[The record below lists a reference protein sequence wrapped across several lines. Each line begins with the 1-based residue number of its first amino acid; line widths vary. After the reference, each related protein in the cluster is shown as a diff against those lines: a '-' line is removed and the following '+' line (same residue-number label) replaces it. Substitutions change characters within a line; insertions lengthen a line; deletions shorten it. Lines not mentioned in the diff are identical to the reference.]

1 VFNKTRTFLSD
12 VRQELTKVSWPTFP
26 ELRSSTVVVI
36 VVTIIVTFFIF
47 GIDRILTFIVTSLLK

>member
-1 VFNKTRTFLSD
+1 VFNKTRTFLSG

-36 VVTIIVTFFIF
+36 VVTVIVTFFIF